1 MNFDLSEEQQ
11 LVRQTARKF
20 AQEVLAPQ
28 AADFDRS
35 GEIPMSIYRQIAEL
49 GLMGVTLPDSLGGAE
64 AGAVAYSLVIRELAG
79 ASSAATVAVA
89 VTNMVG
95 EVINAYGTESQRG
108 KYIPLLTAGRSLGA
122 FALSEVG
129 AGSDPGGMLTTAERD
144 GDAWVINGSKQW
156 ISHGNISDVMIV
168 WARTGEAGPRGLS
181 CFVVDKDAVGVSTA
195 KLEDKMGLRGSHTAA
210 LLFENVRVPSDALL
224 GSEGAG
230 FRIAMTALDGGRIG
244 ISSQALGVGEAALEL
259 AVDYAKE
266 REQFGKP
273 IAKFQAI
280 QWMIADSRAE
290 LDAANVL
297 ILRAAQ
303 LKERGEPF
311 SLEASMAKVYATEKA
326 WDVCN
331 RAVQIHGG
339 YGYTREFAVERLLRD
354 VRVAQIYEGTSE
366 VQRIVISRAI
376 TRS

>member
-1 MNFDLSEEQQ
+1 MDFDLTEEQQ
-11 LVRQTARKF
+11 LVQQTARKF

-28 AADFDRS
+28 AAEFDRT
-35 GEIPMSIYRQIAEL
+35 GQIPMSVYKQIAEL

-64 AGAVAYSLVIRELAG
+64 AGTVAYSLVISELAG
-79 ASSAATVAVA
+79 ASSATTVAVA

-95 EVINAYGTESQRG
+95 EVLRAYGTDAQQQ
-108 KYIPLLTAGRSLGA
+108 KYIPMLTSGQSLGA

-129 AGSDPGGMLTTAERD
+129 AGSDPGAMLTSATRVGD
-144 GDAWVINGSKQW
+144 GWVLNGSKQW

-181 CFVVDKDAVGVSTA
+181 CFIVDKDARGVTTT

-210 LLFENVRVPSDALL
+210 LVFENARVPEDALL
-224 GSEGAG
+224 GAEGSG

-244 ISSQALGVGEAALEL
+244 ISSQALGVGEAALRLSVE
-259 AVDYAKE
+259 YANE

-280 QWMIADSRAE
+280 QWMIADSRTE
-290 LDAANVL
+290 LDAARVL
-297 ILRAAQ
+297 VLRAAQ

-311 SLEASMAKVYATEKA
+311 SLEASMAKVFSTEKA

-366 VQRIVISRAI
+366 VQRIVISRSI
-376 TRS
+376 LR

>member
-1 MNFDLSEEQQ
+1 MKLDLTEEQT
-11 LVRQTARKF
+11 LVQQTARKF
-20 AQEVLAPQ
+20 AQDVLAPQ
-28 AADFDRS
+28 AATFDRT
-35 GEIPMSIYRQIAEL
+35 GEIPMSVYRQIAEL
-49 GLMGVTLPDSLGGAE
+49 GLMGVTLPESLGGSE
-64 AGAVAYSLVIRELAG
+64 AGTVSYSLVISELAG
-79 ASSAATVAVA
+79 ASSATTVAVA

-95 EVINAYGTESQRG
+95 EVLNAYGSDAQKK
-108 KYIPLLTAGRSLGA
+108 KYIPLLTGGQSLGA

-129 AGSDPGGMLTTAERD
+129 AGSDPGGMLTTATRE
-144 GDAWVINGSKQW
+144 GDDWVLSGSKQW

-181 CFVVDKDAVGVSTA
+181 CFIVDKDAAGVTTA

-210 LLFENVRVPSDALL
+210 LVFENVRVPADALL
-224 GSEGAG
+224 GSEGSG

-244 ISSQALGVGEAALEL
+244 ISSQALGVGEAALAL
-259 AVDYAKE
+259 SIDYAKE

-280 QWMIADSRAE
+280 QWMIADSRTE
-290 LDAANVL
+290 LDAARVL
-297 ILRAAQ
+297 VMRAAQ

-311 SLEASMAKVYATEKA
+311 SLEASMAKVFSTEKA

-366 VQRIVISRAI
+366 VQRIVISRSI
-376 TRS
+376 TR